1 MKTTTF
7 TNSILSIAGV
17 LFLGTFAANS
27 FAQTSTQEQ
36 SSPPS
41 TSQAAPGMHK
51 HGEGPFASLNL
62 TDDQKAQMKQI
73 HEGAKAKADA
83 VMADTSLSD
92 ADKQAKVKA
101 IHRATMKQAR
111 AILTPEQRQQ
121 LKANRRERR
130 AEHSQPQAM

>member
-7 TNSILSIAGV
+7 TSSILSIAGV

-27 FAQTSTQEQ
+27 FAQTSTQDQ

-41 TSQAAPGMHK
+41 TSQPAPGHK

-73 HEGAKAKADA
+73 HESAKAKADA

-130 AEHSQPQAM
+130 AQHSQPLAM